1 MFARLFPLLL
11 SGCATSWI
19 ATQASGGQ
27 RVLDEDIHEV
37 HVPQPGVTERLT
49 VTLPLATQT
58 VQTAQTASAAQPA
71 PAGQPTTTAPL
82 ALTCAIDQSGHDL
95 VYHQAFR
102 YGSGWKKV
110 AAVAFV
116 VEAAAGAAFLLTAS
130 DKDPGGYVYGG
141 FLAAD
146 ALVTAPLIF
155 IPRKE
160 IYRTDDV
167 PVTTA
172 VRSDCPE
179 GLALEIGSDTFP
191 IDARGSLGEL
201 GETAL
206 GEWMKAPNGPLR
218 VDIAGQARDLYVDD
232 AGRCTYVRNHGGTCA
247 LYSGATIAT
256 VTIPVAAGTLTSLA
270 P

>member
-27 RVLDEDIHEV
+27 RLLDEDVHEV

-49 VTLPLATQT
+49 VTLPLAPQMTQ
-58 VQTAQTASAAQPA
+58 QPAQAGQPAQPA
-71 PAGQPTTTAPL
+71 TAAPF
-82 ALTCAIDQSGHDL
+82 ALTCAVDQSGHDI

-102 YGSGWKKV
+102 YGSRWKKLT
-110 AAVAFV
+110 AVAFV
-116 VEAAAGAAFLLTAS
+116 IEAAAGAAFLLTAS

-160 IYRTDDV
+160 IYRSDDV

-172 VRSDCPE
+172 VRGDCPE

-191 IDARGSLGEL
+191 IDAAGKLGEL

-206 GEWMKAPNGPLR
+206 GEWMKAPSGPLR
-218 VDIAGQARDLYVDD
+218 VDIAGQSRDLFVDD
-232 AGRCTYVRNHGGTCA
+232 AGRCTWVRGHGGTCQ
-247 LYSGATIAT
+247 LYSGAMVAT

>member
-19 ATQASGGQ
+19 ITQAAGGQ
-27 RVLDEDIHEV
+27 RALDEGVHEV
-37 HVPQPGVTERLT
+37 HVPQPGVDEHLT
-49 VTLPLATQT
+49 VSLPLVPQVVQSNGGLPPTTLPF
-58 VQTAQTASAAQPA
+58 
-71 PAGQPTTTAPL
+71 
-82 ALTCAIDQSGHDL
+82 ALTCAVAQSGHDL

-102 YGSGWKKV
+102 YGSRWKRTTAIAFFAEGAI
-110 AAVAFV
+110 AAI
-116 VEAAAGAAFLLTAS
+116 GLLTATNE
-130 DKDPGGYVYGG
+130 KPAGYLYGG
-141 FLAAD
+141 FFAAD
-146 ALVTAPLIF
+146 AVLTAPLFF

-172 VRSDCPE
+172 LRSDCPD

-191 IDARGSLGEL
+191 IDATGKLGEL

-206 GEWMKAPNGPLR
+206 GEWMNAPNGPLR
-218 VDIAGQARDLYVDD
+218 VDIAGQARDLPIDD
-232 AGRCTYVRNHGGTCA
+232 GARCVYLRNHGSTCT
-247 LYSGATIAT
+247 LYSTATVAT

>member
-27 RVLDEDIHEV
+27 RLLDEDIHEV

-49 VTLPLATQT
+49 VTLPLAPPVT
-58 VQTAQTASAAQPA
+58 QTAQPAAQPVTPA
-71 PAGQPTTTAPL
+71 PPAPL

-141 FLAAD
+141 FLAID
-146 ALVTAPLIF
+146 AAVTAPLIF

-160 IYRTDDV
+160 IYRTDDL

-172 VRSDCPE
+172 VRNDCPE
-179 GLALEIGSDTFP
+179 GLALEIGVDTFP
-191 IDARGSLGEL
+191 IDARGTLGEL

-218 VDIAGQARDLYVDD
+218 VDIAGQARDLFVDD

-247 LYSGATIAT
+247 LYSGATVAT